1 MYHPEA
7 VDDDELDDLIFE
19 YTTRP
24 STNLKETIREIR
36 GSKDRDAENYDSGS
50 RCERVL
56 LNMPAE
62 NYTLTVSRPTP

>member
-36 GSKDRDAENYDSGS
+36 GSKDRDANLSELTNRFVTEHYFFP
-50 RCERVL
+50 L
-56 LNMPAE
+56 L
-62 NYTLTVSRPTP
+62 